1 MRRSTVF
8 CTFVLALVVLL
19 AVEGSALAAF
29 IEPTSLSIHRRPS
42 GRVER
47 GTEIT
52 ILGRLS
58 SDRRECRRHKVIKL
72 IRVGHGVVALDTTN
86 RFGRYRFE
94 RRIRRTQRF
103 RTKFD
108 GTAKGVHPD
117 IKVCLAS
124 TSRTIT
130 VRVRD

>member
-19 AVEGSALAAF
+19 AVEGSALAGF
-29 IEPTSLSIHRRPS
+29 TEPTSLSIHRRPS
-42 GRVER
+42 GRVDR

-58 SDRRECRRHKVIKL
+58 SDRPACRRFKLIKL
-72 IRVGHGVVALDTTN
+72 VRVGHGVVDRDRTN

-94 RRIRRTQRF
+94 RRIRRTSRF
-103 RTKFD
+103 FTRFD
-108 GTAKGVHPD
+108 GTRRGVHPN
-117 IKVCLAS
+117 IRVCLAS
-124 TSRTIT
+124 RSRTIT